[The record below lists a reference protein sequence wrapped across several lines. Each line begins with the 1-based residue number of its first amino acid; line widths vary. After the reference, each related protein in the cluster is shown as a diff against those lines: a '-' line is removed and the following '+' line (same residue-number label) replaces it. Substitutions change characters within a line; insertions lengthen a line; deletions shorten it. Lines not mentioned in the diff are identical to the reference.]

1 VHGTRYLA
9 FRDGELPIDMNTSQN
24 AAWHEIPSFALIA
37 PHLEQASDL
46 IDRSLA
52 ASTSAR
58 ELAPLLNHFLARSGK
73 MIRPALVLLAG
84 SCFGRITDEHVQ
96 VAAMVE
102 MIHDATLLHDDV
114 LDDGQ
119 TRRGVPTINRVWG
132 NESAVLLGDFVLSRV
147 FRMAAGLEP
156 PVAKVVAETAVRV
169 CEGELRQVAQKR
181 NWQLTEDEYTS
192 IITDKSAAFF
202 SGCCRLG
209 GLLSRAES
217 RQIEALAS
225 YGLHAGIA
233 FQIMDDLLDIAGDE
247 AKMGKTL
254 QSDLSES
261 KLTLAAIHLLGAVDA
276 SAREQIHTLLDD
288 PTESKGQ
295 LEKMLLRH
303 GSIDYAYQ
311 RAHGHVVRATDAL
324 KLLPSGEAKD
334 ALIQTAHF
342 MANRA
347 A

>member
-1 VHGTRYLA
+1 
-9 FRDGELPIDMNTSQN
+9 MSTSQN
-24 AAWHEIPSFALIA
+24 SAWHEIPPFALIT
-37 PHLEQASDL
+37 PYLEQASNL

-58 ELAPLLNHFLARSGK
+58 ELTPLLDHFMARSGK

-84 SCFGRITDEHVQ
+84 SCFGQITDEHIQ

-102 MIHDATLLHDDV
+102 MLHDATLLHDDV

-147 FRMAAGLEP
+147 FRMAAELDP

-169 CEGELRQVAQKR
+169 CEGELRQVTQKQ

-192 IITDKSAAFF
+192 IITDKSAVFF

-209 GLLSRAES
+209 GLLSRAENS
-217 RQIEALAS
+217 QIEALAS

-233 FQIMDDLLDIAGDE
+233 FQIVDDLLDIAGDE
-247 AKMGKTL
+247 AQMGKAA
-254 QSDLSES
+254 QSDLSKS

-276 SAREQIHTLLDD
+276 SAREQIHALLND
-288 PTESKGQ
+288 PTESGGK
-295 LEKMLLRH
+295 LEEMLLRH
-303 GSIDYAYQ
+303 GSIDYAHQ
-311 RAHGHVVRATDAL
+311 RANDHVVEATDAL
-324 KLLPSGEAKD
+324 EVLPSGQAKD